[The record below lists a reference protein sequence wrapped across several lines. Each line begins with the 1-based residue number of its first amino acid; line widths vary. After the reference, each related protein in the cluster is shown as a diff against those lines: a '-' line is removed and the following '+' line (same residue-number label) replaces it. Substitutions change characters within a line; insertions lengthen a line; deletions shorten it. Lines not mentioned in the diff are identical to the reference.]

1 MRSNVTFKKS
11 LVSGNDKG
19 VLAILEQEIHTEHV
33 AIVVIDAVKNCKTKD
48 LPTVLKAAYQLIE
61 HMPIG
66 RRTELA
72 NAIVQRLMAIGIP
85 SMRLWQ
91 IELGN
96 LFNVYILAESK
107 GIAEEPI
114 LYTMDQLFSQSSDWK
129 TTLGKDMTD
138 KDYIQQITNAVDYF
152 LNHETELSEG
162 LRNKIKT
169 FIAVRDEEYSFY
181 PFTELLNLYRRHPI
195 MFADYF
201 DLNFYQQLL
210 AHMEVDEGQSEGRC
224 NGKNVLRYF

>member
-1 MRSNVTFKKS
+1 M
-11 LVSGNDKG
+11 
-19 VLAILEQEIHTEHV
+19 LAILEQEIHTEHV

-114 LYTMDQLFSQSSDWK
+114 LYTMDQL
-129 TTLGKDMTD
+129 LVRVVIGK
-138 KDYIQQITNAVDYF
+138 Q
-152 LNHETELSEG
+152 H
-162 LRNKIKT
+162 
-169 FIAVRDEEYSFY
+169 
-181 PFTELLNLYRRHPI
+181 
-195 MFADYF
+195 
-201 DLNFYQQLL
+201 
-210 AHMEVDEGQSEGRC
+210 
-224 NGKNVLRYF
+224 